1 MGQVI
6 FDERERP
13 LMRMTYQGVPDEEEW
28 ERHIATMSDWARRGE
43 VYGVVIDAREVG
55 RIPATQRR
63 GIMDWI
69 TRDKAHLRA
78 NCAGGALIFASP
90 LQQGLWTAISWV
102 THRRTEWS
110 RHCEHSTHYGAF
122 LGCCPVSPHA
132 GDPGTCRG
140 CGDSSEVWGWRLA
153 GVALR

>member
-6 FDERERP
+6 FDESEKP
-13 LMRMTYQGVPDEEEW
+13 LMRMTYQGVPDEAEW

-55 RIPATQRR
+55 RIPPTQRR

-69 TRDKAHLRA
+69 TRDKAYLRA

-102 THRRTEWS
+102 TPSPIPVKMFSDVPSAEAWVRAQLDEM
-110 RHCEHSTHYGAF
+110 
-122 LGCCPVSPHA
+122 LG
-132 GDPGTCRG
+132 R
-140 CGDSSEVWGWRLA
+140 
-153 GVALR
+153 

>member
-6 FDERERP
+6 FDESERP
-13 LMRMTYQGVPDEEEW
+13 LMRMTYRGVPDEEEW

-43 VYGVVIDAREVG
+43 VYGVIIDAREVG

-69 TRDKAHLRA
+69 TKDSAHLRA

-102 THRRTEWS
+102 TPSPIPVKMFSDVPNAEKWVRAQLDEMLRR
-110 RHCEHSTHYGAF
+110 
-122 LGCCPVSPHA
+122 
-132 GDPGTCRG
+132 
-140 CGDSSEVWGWRLA
+140 
-153 GVALR
+153 